1 MNRTLC
7 LFFLLLFCSRLSA
20 AAEPTPEE
28 KFAGELIASDHW
40 QELLTARKD
49 EVTKDLCD
57 RMTVEGKSLRSKGE
71 FQNALKA
78 YTIQQA
84 VAGQIK
90 DQACMATAV
99 RGIGIVESI
108 QGDETSALQQYEKSL
123 AIAREINDKALIAGA
138 LRSIGIH
145 YVDVADDD
153 NAMKYLQQ
161 SLTISEEMNDVKS
174 MLPTMLNLGVLY
186 VENGNF
192 SEGLR
197 YYTKMLSHKELEGS
211 KDLLASTYNNIAVV
225 YDYQGE
231 TQQALEFYEKAMVIR
246 KEMGDKAN
254 IANLLN
260 NMGDARLLGNED
272 RALENNKEALAMAEE
287 VGDKAL
293 IARCLASIGG
303 AYRRKG
309 DYAQA
314 LEFSTRALQLAE
326 EIKNQETVTGQLRDI
341 ARIYLAKA
349 QYQQALEYS
358 AKAAALAKQTHSRQD
373 LWNSMEIQGQAY
385 RALHQPDKAMASFD
399 EAIATIED
407 WSSYVAGGEVEK
419 LSQFSEKASVYYE
432 MIDFL
437 VEQKQVPEALHYAE
451 RMKARAL
458 LEVLHSG
465 RVEIA
470 GAMSR
475 EEIDEEKRLEK
486 QIISVNEKVE
496 AGNADS
502 ALNAQLQ
509 SARLDLESFRMKLY
523 VNHPELKVSRGE
535 SSPISQSD
543 VANQLDP
550 GTVILEYAVTET
562 KTFLFVLSQHAGKLD
577 TNVYVIPVTQ
587 KELEERVHNFRLQIA
602 ERDLRIQ
609 STARDMYKLLLSPAA
624 KEIPRGT
631 RLMLIPDDCLWEMA
645 FQALQSPAGRYVLQD
660 HPIDFAPSMTVY
672 YEMRRLHRKEGGASP
687 TLLAFGNPDIGKENA
702 DRLGEVYRDEKLV
715 PLPEAE
721 KEVNAL
727 RTLYGTKSSKVYT
740 GTQAREEF
748 LKKDAANF
756 SILHFATHGI
766 LNDTTPL
773 YSQILLTRG
782 DSAAED
788 GLLEAWEIMNLD
800 LKANLV
806 VLSACDTALG
816 KVRHGEGMIGLAWA
830 FFIAGAPATVVSQ
843 WKVASASTT
852 ELMLEFHKQLHSK
865 AARVSTAEALRRA
878 ALYLMQNDSYRHPF
892 YWAPF
897 VVIGYGLDA
906 QPAER
911 Q

>member
-1 MNRTLC
+1 MFL
-7 LFFLLLFCSRLSA
+7 LLLFCSRLSA
-20 AAEPTPEE
+20 DAEPTPEE
-28 KFAGELIASDHW
+28 KFAGELIASDRW
-40 QELLTARKD
+40 QDLLTARKG
-49 EVTKDLCD
+49 EVTKNLCD
-57 RMTVEGKSLRSKGE
+57 RLSVEGKSLRSQGE
-71 FQNALKA
+71 FQSALKA
-78 YTIQQA
+78 YTIGQA
-84 VAGQIK
+84 VAGQIDDK
-90 DQACMATAV
+90 ACLALAV

-123 AIAREINDKALIAGA
+123 AIAREINDRALIAGA

-145 YVDVADDD
+145 YLDVGDDET
-153 NAMKYLQQ
+153 AMEHFQQ
-161 SLTISEEMNDVKS
+161 SLAISEEMNDVKS
-174 MLPTMLNLGVLY
+174 MLPTMLNLGVLN
-186 VENGNF
+186 VDNGNF

-211 KDLLASTYNNIAVV
+211 KDLLASTYNNIAIV
-225 YDYQGE
+225 YDYQGD
-231 TQQALEFYEKAMVIR
+231 TQQALEFYEKAMAIR
-246 KEMGDKAN
+246 REMGDKAN

-287 VGDKAL
+287 VGDKAS

-314 LEFSTRALQLAE
+314 LEFSTRALQLAG
-326 EIKNQETVTGQLRDI
+326 EIKDQEIVTGQLRQI
-341 ARIYLAKA
+341 ARIYIAKA
-349 QYQQALEYS
+349 QYQEALDYS
-358 AKAAALAKQTHSRQD
+358 TKAAASARQIHSRQD

-385 RALHQPDKAMASFD
+385 RALHQPEEARAAFD

-419 LSQFSEKASVYYE
+419 LSQFAEKASVYYE

-437 VEQKQVPEALHYAE
+437 VEQNQVPAALQYAE

-475 EEIDEEKRLEK
+475 EEIDEEKRLK
-486 QIISVNEKVE
+486 QQIVGVNEKME
-496 AGNADS
+496 GANAAP
-502 ALNAQLQ
+502 ALSGQLQ
-509 SARLDLESFRMKLY
+509 AARLEFESFRTKLY

-535 SSPISQSD
+535 SSPISLAD

-550 GTVILEYAVTET
+550 GTTILEYAVTET
-562 KTFLFVLSQHAGKLD
+562 KTFLFVLSQRAGKLD
-577 TNVYVIPVTQ
+577 TNVYVIPVRQ
-587 KELEERVHNFRLQIA
+587 KELEERVRNFRLQIA

-609 STARDMYKLLLSPAA
+609 STARDMFKLLLSPAA
-624 KEIPRGT
+624 KEIPPGA

-645 FQALQSPAGRYVLQD
+645 FQALQSPAGRYILQD
-660 HPIDFAPSMTVY
+660 HPVDYAPSMTVY
-672 YEMRRLHRKEGGASP
+672 YEMRRLHPEEGGAAP
-687 TLLAFGNPDIGKENA
+687 TLLAFGNPDIGKTNTG
-702 DRLGEVYRDEKLV
+702 RLGEVYRDEKLV

-727 RTLYGTKSSKVYT
+727 KTLYGTKRSKVFT

-788 GLLEAWEIMNLD
+788 GLLEAWEIMNLN
-800 LKANLV
+800 LKADLV

-816 KVRHGEGMIGLAWA
+816 RVRHGEGMIGLAWA

-852 ELMLEFHKQLHSK
+852 ELMLDFHKQLQSK
-865 AARVSTAEALRRA
+865 AARVSTAEALRQA
-878 ALYLMQNDSYRHPF
+878 ALHLMQNDSYRHPF

-906 QPAER
+906 QPAGPR
-911 Q
+911 